1 MMILSQPRPLVG
13 IDVGKF
19 TCFAAVHGGSK
30 LFAFVPD
37 ATGIAAFLNYLRAL
51 PGAPRIGFEAT
62 GGYETG
68 LWEAL
73 DRAGFETRQL
83 APARVRAYRRMRGRQ
98 AKTDAEDAV
107 TIAAY
112 LADQPEAGRALPS
125 ESVREIKVLS
135 AKRRQLIAMRKA
147 LACQMQQARDPLILD
162 FDQAHLALINSQIA
176 SLETRLEARI
186 VAHADLARKARLLRS
201 IPGLGPVACTTL
213 LAEMPELGALDP
225 KAPAALAGLAPFARD
240 SGKTSGKRFIQG
252 GRGPVRNILYMAAL
266 TASRYNPDLKIF
278 ATRLKA
284 AGKPNKQILT
294 AVARK
299 LIELANTV
307 LKRESQWIPTA
318 I

>member
-19 TCFAAVHGGSK
+19 TCFAAVHGSSK
-30 LFAFVPD
+30 PFAFVPD
-37 ATGIAAFLNYLRAL
+37 ATGIAAFLSFLRAL
-51 PGAPRIGFEAT
+51 PGPPRIGFEAT
-62 GGYETG
+62 GGYEAG

-107 TIAAY
+107 MIAAY

-125 ESVREIKVLS
+125 EAVREIKVLS

-147 LACQMQQARDPLILD
+147 LACQMKQAHDPLTLD
-162 FDQAHLALINSQIA
+162 LDQAHLALINSQIA
-176 SLETRLEARI
+176 SLEARLEARI

-299 LIELANTV
+299 LIELAN
-307 LKRESQWIPTA
+307 
-318 I
+318 